1 MGFFSSF
8 TKGANKFFKKDI
20 GGGASKFFKT
30 GKIDGAKLVGKGSIA
45 SKALGDVSKG
55 LGQAG
60 SVLGSVG
67 KVAGSVLNNPLVQTG
82 LMALG
87 PEAGL
92 ASQAITSGLQ
102 AGSSALKSGSQLTK
116 QKNYTSGNIAK
127 VAGNAL
133 ERAITSAQTPTP
145 AQAVATSSTG
155 QPASVSYGGQ
165 SYNMM

>member
-20 GGGASKFFKT
+20 GGGASKFFKK
-30 GKIDGAKLVGKGSIA
+30 GKIDGTKVFGKGSIA
-45 SKALGDVSKG
+45 SKALGGVSKG

-67 KVAGSVLNNPLVQTG
+67 KVLNNPLVQTG

-102 AGSSALKSGSQLTK
+102 TGSSALKQGSQLTK
-116 QKNYTSGNIAK
+116 QSTYRGNPSQ
-127 VAGNAL
+127 VAGNIL
-133 ERAITSAQTPTP
+133 ERASGIVNTVTPQDAVQSA
-145 AQAVATSSTG
+145 SMG

-165 SYNMM
+165 SYKMM